1 MRTKRGTAYL
11 DETADDITS
20 LAQDFDFGFVACAGP
35 RAFQSVFLNRL
46 FAKSKDDL
54 LKGIH
59 AAKLRAAFAGRVQ
72 QYNWSDITKSAFYQ
86 TTVFPL
92 PATSKK
98 PLVLIMVREIKTA
111 GASPKTRETFLREGP
126 GHPTVAQLLLAAREE
141 EKRKIA
147 KALHDELGSTAVIL
161 TSLLT
166 LVRSQLN
173 KNQKAQAMDH
183 LQKLDEQIKLRVER
197 MKNIVVSLRPPS
209 LEQYGALC
217 GFIGEL
223 LENTCKYA
231 NIPYTYDCEESC
243 EKGVS
248 DNVKITLYRV
258 VQEALNNI
266 VKHAK
271 AKHIWV
277 TLQREKGVLYLR
289 IKDDGVGFV
298 KTRHQS
304 VRRMGLLAMKESVR
318 LLGGTLTIK
327 STLGKG
333 TCIKVTCPCVVYEDN
348 L

>member
-1 MRTKRGTAYL
+1 MRTKRGSAYL
-11 DETADDITS
+11 DTATDEILS
-20 LAQDFDFGFVACAGP
+20 LAESFDFAFMACASQ
-35 RAFQSVFLNRL
+35 RAFQKVFLNRA
-46 FAKSKDDL
+46 FTTTQEEL

-59 AAKLRAAFAGRVQ
+59 AVKLRAALAGRVQ
-72 QYNWSDITKSAFYQ
+72 QYNWSDITKTAFYQ
-86 TTVFPL
+86 TTVLPL
-92 PATSKK
+92 PASLKK
-98 PLVLIMVREIKTA
+98 PLVLIMVREIKTE
-111 GASPKTRETFLREGP
+111 ASPTRASLLRERAGQ
-126 GHPTVAQLLLAAREE
+126 PTVAQLLLSAREE

-147 KALHDELGSTAVIL
+147 KALHDELGATAVIL
-161 TSLLT
+161 TSLLA
-166 LVRSQLN
+166 LVRAQIN
-173 KNQKAQAMDH
+173 RNQKKQALAR
-183 LQKLDEQIKLRVER
+183 LQELDEQIKQRVER

-231 NIPYTYDCEESC
+231 NLPCEYDCDESC
-243 EKGVS
+243 EKGIS

-271 AKHIWV
+271 AKKVWV
-277 TLQREKGVLYLR
+277 TLRREKNELCLR

-298 KTRHQS
+298 KARHQS

-327 STLGKG
+327 SNIGKG
-333 TCIKVTCPCVVYEDN
+333 TCIKVTCPCVVYEDD

>member
-11 DETADDITS
+11 DTTADEIFS
-20 LAQDFDFGFVACAGP
+20 LEKSFDFVAWASP
-35 RAFQSVFLNRL
+35 RTFQNVLVNRAFTT
-46 FAKSKDDL
+46 SKEDL

-59 AAKLRAAFAGRVQ
+59 ADKLRAALAGRAQ
-72 QYNWSDITKSAFYQ
+72 QYNWSDITKPAFYQ
-86 TTVFPL
+86 TTVLPL
-92 PATSKK
+92 PAAFKK
-98 PLVLIMVREIKTA
+98 PLVLIMIKEIKTA
-111 GASPKTRETFLREGP
+111 GASQTRESFLREGP
-126 GHPTVAQLLLAAREE
+126 GQPTVTQLLLSAREE

-166 LVRSQLN
+166 LVRSQVS
-173 KNQKAQAMDH
+173 KGQKAQALSR
-183 LQKLDEQIKLRVER
+183 LQELNEQIKLRVER
-197 MKNIVVSLRPPS
+197 LKNIVVSLRPPS

-217 GFIGEL
+217 GFIAEL

-231 NIPYTYDCEESC
+231 NIPYEYECEESC

-266 VKHAK
+266 IKHAK
-271 AKHIWV
+271 AKHIWI
-277 TLQREKGVLYLR
+277 TLRREKGVLYLR

-327 STLGKG
+327 SALGKG
-333 TCIKVTCPCVVYEDN
+333 TSIKVTCPCVVYEDN

>member
-1 MRTKRGTAYL
+1 MGTKQKTACV
-11 DETADDITS
+11 DITPTKNS
-20 LAQDFDFGFVACAGP
+20 SATNGFDFVAYASNTGFQQILFN
-35 RAFQSVFLNRL
+35 RAFVSC
-46 FAKSKDDL
+46 KDSL

-59 AAKLRAAFAGRVQ
+59 AAKLRAALSGHAQ
-72 QYNWSDITKSAFYQ
+72 HYYWSDINKSVFYQ
-86 TTVFPL
+86 TILLPL
-92 PATSKK
+92 PAISKK
-98 PLVLIMVREIKTA
+98 PLVLIMVREIKGA
-111 GASPKTRETFLREGP
+111 GPLQMHGSFLREGP
-126 GHPTVAQLLLAAREE
+126 GQPTVAQLLLAAREE

-166 LVRSQLN
+166 LVRAQIN
-173 KNQKAQAMDH
+173 KNQKRQA
-183 LQKLDEQIKLRVER
+183 LCQLKELDEQIKLRIER

-223 LENTCKYA
+223 LEETGKYSG
-231 NIPYTYDCEESC
+231 IPFEYECDESC

-277 TLQREKGVLYLR
+277 TLRREKGTLYLV

-298 KTRHQS
+298 KARHQS
-304 VRRMGLLAMKESVR
+304 VHRMGLLAMKESVR

-327 STLGKG
+327 STLGRG
-333 TCIKVTCPCVVYEDN
+333 TCIKVTCPCVVYEED